1 MNQKNFNQ
9 SNREVSSLIRGVQKK
24 VTAKRRKVIY
34 GIYDSA
40 TQPFWVRIDDFLVN
54 HSRVPLEEKAYF
66 FHLLA
71 VMIDAGIPLVQSLQI
86 LANRTKSERFR
97 RILDTI
103 VFSVAQGKKF
113 SESMARFPDVF
124 GDMEVGVVR
133 SGEAAGNL
141 DRMLFRLSDQLD
153 KSHELQVKLITAS
166 VYPLVVLLTS
176 IVVAVGML
184 VWVIPGL
191 TGLLKEGGL
200 EESEFPPTTKA
211 LLAISF
217 VLQNYWWAIIAGA
230 VILYALFKIYKQSD
244 NGRYKWDLFR
254 LRVPVVGTLIRKVLV
269 LRFVSMMGILFEAG
283 LPVIQSLQ
291 IIATSLNSEL
301 YRLKTWEVIAK
312 VQQGQKISESLA
324 DAPFLFPETVSQMIG
339 VAERSASVG
348 LISEKIALH
357 YDREI
362 DNALKRLTSLFEP
375 LMIILVGIT
384 VAVLALAILTPIFQ
398 LSSLV

>member
-1 MNQKNFNQ
+1 MDQLKTEQ
-9 SNREVSSLIRGVQKK
+9 AKIEVNALIKSAQKK
-24 VTAKRRKVIY
+24 SGKFRRKVIY
-34 GIYDSA
+34 GVYDSA
-40 TQPFWVRIDDFLVN
+40 AQPLFTRIDDFLVN

-86 LANRTKSERFR
+86 LANRTNSERFR

-113 SESMARFPDVF
+113 SEAMARFPDVF
-124 GDMEVGVVR
+124 GDMETGVVR

-153 KSHELQVKLITAS
+153 KSHDLQVKLITAS
-166 VYPLVVLLTS
+166 VYPLVVLFTLL
-176 IVVAVGML
+176 VVASGML
-184 VWVIPGL
+184 IWVIPSL
-191 TGLLKEGGL
+191 TGLLVEGGL
-200 EESEFPPTTKA
+200 SESEFPPATKV
-211 LLAISF
+211 LLSISF
-217 VLQNYWWAIIAGA
+217 VLQNYWWALISGSVIAY
-230 VILYALFKIYKQSD
+230 LLFKIYKQSD

-254 LRVPVVGTLIRKVLV
+254 LRIPVIGTLLRKVLV

-283 LPVIQSLQ
+283 LPVIQALQ

-324 DAPFLFPETVSQMIG
+324 EAPFLFPETVSQMIG
-339 VAERSASVG
+339 VAEKTASVG

-384 VAVLALAILTPIFQ
+384 VALLALAILTPIFQ